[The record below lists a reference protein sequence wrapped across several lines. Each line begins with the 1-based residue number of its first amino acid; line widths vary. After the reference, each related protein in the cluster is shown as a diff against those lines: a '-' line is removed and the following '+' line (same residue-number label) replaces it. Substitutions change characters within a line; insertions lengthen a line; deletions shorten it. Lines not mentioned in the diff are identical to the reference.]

1 MLEALV
7 VRERKSVCRAVSL
20 EANTRGSRKKVDRP
34 ALLVPLLEANRP
46 QSFSPT
52 TGNDNEISRTL
63 GKADLDFAIVPLQG
77 IVCADLTRIRAFCRG
92 MHHLVINPL
101 GCTRSCPTELVDAD
115 PSQSFLD
122 IPRIVVRPIVQLI
135 VNPRQ
140 ERDGGV
146 FERVGE
152 GLRSGRLFQIIACSN
167 FSPSPLGECWV
178 SGLTP
183 SFFLKPL

>member
-1 MLEALV
+1 M
-7 VRERKSVCRAVSL
+7 
-20 EANTRGSRKKVDRP
+20 
-34 ALLVPLLEANRP
+34 LEANRP

-52 TGNDNEISRTL
+52 TGNDNEISRAL
-63 GKADLDFAIVPLQG
+63 GKTDLDFAIVLPQA

-92 MHHLVINPL
+92 MHHFVINPL

-122 IPRIVVRPIVQLI
+122 IPRIVVRPIMQL
-135 VNPRQ
+135 VVDPSQ

-152 GLRSGRLFQIIACSN
+152 GLRSGRLFYVISCSTFSLSPPWENMGFGSDPFLPSETTPIA
-167 FSPSPLGECWV
+167 PIL
-178 SGLTP
+178 L
-183 SFFLKPL
+183 FLRRYKVQG